1 MDTDERAEI
10 LLNLRELIELDRGF
24 GVEFVALAP
33 STAQPLAPAIPR
45 APVVEMAAPVAQVPQ
60 RPAPVPE
67 TSRPPVATSPAAP
80 PRPAPVAPSQP
91 APGAPRP
98 ADPQPPPRAVPAAE
112 TKPQVPAAG
121 PSVPAPSPAGDTLDK
136 IATEIAAC
144 RACGLCDL
152 RKKTVPGEG
161 NPRPELLFVGE
172 GPGADEDASG
182 RPFVGAA
189 GQLLDKMIVAMGFA
203 RTDVFIANVIKC
215 RPPANRVPEP
225 GEVAA
230 CMPYLHRQIA
240 LLQPKIICTLGNTPL
255 RALLGAD
262 RPGITSCH
270 GQVLSWNGIPLVP
283 TYHPSYLLRNESAKK
298 PCWEDLQ
305 VVLKQLGRTPPK
317 RGA

>member
-1 MDTDERAEI
+1 MMDERAEI

-24 GVEFVALAP
+24 GVEFVALGPA
-33 STAQPLAPAIPR
+33 TAPAPVSVALR
-45 APVVEMAAPVAQVPQ
+45 APTVETIPPAAPRAAPV
-60 RPAPVPE
+60 
-67 TSRPPVATSPAAP
+67 PP
-80 PRPAPVAPSQP
+80 PAPVAAIPAAPAAIARPQP
-91 APGAPRP
+91 VEQPRP
-98 ADPQPPPRAVPAAE
+98 VPAVARQTDPQPPPLRIAPTVPA
-112 TKPQVPAAG
+112 TPPTDD
-121 PSVPAPSPAGDTLDK
+121 SLDR
-136 IATEIAAC
+136 IALEVAAC

-152 RKKTVPGEG
+152 RKRTVPGEG
-161 NPRPELLFVGE
+161 NPHPELLFVGE
-172 GPGADEDASG
+172 GPGADEDAQG

-203 RTDVFIANVIKC
+203 RSDVFIANAIKC
-215 RPPANRVPEP
+215 RPPGNRTPEP
-225 GEVAA
+225 AEITA

-240 LLQPKIICTLGNTPL
+240 QLKPKIICTLGNTPL

-270 GQVLSWNGIPLVP
+270 GQLLDFDGIPLVP

-317 RGA
+317 RGS